1 MSDLPGKS
9 LSFEF
14 CSNFRLSTTVGKIS
28 TKLTGVLILLDFE
41 MSGPFIIIGMPADS
55 SNIVLFPHIPLI
67 PRASP

>member
-41 MSGPFIIIGMPADS
+41 MSGPFIS
-55 SNIVLFPHIPLI
+55 
-67 PRASP
+67 